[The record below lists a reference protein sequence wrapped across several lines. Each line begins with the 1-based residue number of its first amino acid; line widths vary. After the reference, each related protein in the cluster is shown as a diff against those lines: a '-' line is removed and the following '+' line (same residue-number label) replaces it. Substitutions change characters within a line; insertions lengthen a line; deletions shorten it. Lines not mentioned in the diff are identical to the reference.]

1 MFETYEAARLP
12 ALPSF
17 ERDTTRWAFIAQ
29 SANREW
35 FYVTHQYF
43 QDGDPEYVCSQ
54 QFMIP
59 DVIGLMSLVKS
70 NTDVAFVSAVQLV
83 SPGWLNGSEEW
94 RMEPLIRLIALPDE
108 ESSRFAYK
116 VAGGGIYPPQ
126 LADTAQ
132 SVGKGIWPISTGEGS
147 SESTS

>member
-29 SANREW
+29 AANREW

-43 QDGDPEYVCSQ
+43 QDGDPECVCSQ

-59 DVIGLMSLVKS
+59 DAIGLMSLIQS
-70 NTDVAFVSAVQLV
+70 STDCAFVSEVQLV
-83 SPGWLNGSEEW
+83 SPGWLNASEGW
-94 RMEPLIRLIALPDE
+94 RMEPLNRLIYVPSE
-108 ESSRFAYK
+108 EGRSYAYEVAGGTIYSSRFADAK
-116 VAGGGIYPPQ
+116 GI
-126 LADTAQ
+126 
-132 SVGKGIWPISTGEGS
+132 VGKTIWSVATGGVPDEP
-147 SESTS
+147 TS

>member
-29 SANREW
+29 AANREW

-43 QDGDPEYVCSQ
+43 QDGDPECVCSQ

-59 DVIGLMSLVKS
+59 DVIGLMSLVQS
-70 NTDVAFVSAVQLV
+70 STDVAFVSEVQLV
-83 SPGWLNGSEEW
+83 SPGWLNATETW
-94 RMEPLIRLIALPDE
+94 RMEPLKRLIAMRCE
-108 ESSRFAYK
+108 EGSRYAYE
-116 VAGGGIYPPQ
+116 VAGGAIYPTQFPDSA
-126 LADTAQ
+126 LN
-132 SVGKGIWPISTGEGS
+132 VGETIW
-147 SESTS
+147 SESTGGPE

>member
-43 QDGDPEYVCSQ
+43 QGGDPEYVCNQ

-94 RMEPLIRLIALPDE
+94 RMEPLVRLIAVPGE
-108 ESSRFAYK
+108 KSSTYVYE
-116 VAGGGIYPPQ
+116 VAGGEIYPLQ
-126 LADTAQ
+126 LADAAQTA
-132 SVGKGIWPISTGEGS
+132 GKSIWPIQAGGVPNEP
-147 SESTS
+147 TS